1 MPSTLRERT
10 WALAIAAAASF
21 GLSSPAM
28 ATPEP
33 STRLVNCKAG
43 SCLLVT
49 GRRANA
55 ASTVSINGHAVA
67 AEGARKWRV
76 RVPVDTL
83 RAWSAPFA
91 RSITVTVAD
100 AETRT
105 DATAEADLPIGLL
118 GHVEN
123 LALLVVSVK

>member
-21 GLSSPAM
+21 GLSSPAL
-28 ATPEP
+28 ATAEP

-67 AEGARKWRV
+67 AEGARKWRA

-83 RAWSAPFA
+83 RAWSEPFA
-91 RSITVTVAD
+91 RSITVTFAD